1 MPFFEFC
8 KMSTIY
14 LPPIELQ
21 NKFASIVE
29 KIEAIKEKETQKLNH
44 LETLHV
50 SLMDKAFKG
59 EIV

>member
-1 MPFFEFC
+1 MKKF
-8 KMSTIY
+8 TIY